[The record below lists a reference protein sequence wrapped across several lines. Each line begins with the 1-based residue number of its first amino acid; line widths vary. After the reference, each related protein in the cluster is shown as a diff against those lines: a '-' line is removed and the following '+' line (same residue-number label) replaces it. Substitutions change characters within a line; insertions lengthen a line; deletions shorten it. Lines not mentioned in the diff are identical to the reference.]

1 MSTQE
6 SVLHLPWYR
15 SLNRDQWKVLIASNL
30 GWTFDG
36 FEIFALFLTV
46 GFALRQL
53 LDAAQYAAIPQY
65 AGYILA
71 CTVFG
76 WATGGVIGGII
87 ADYIGRKR
95 TMMLAILA
103 YSLTTGLSAFA
114 WDWESFAVLRF
125 LVGVAIGSEWATGAS
140 IVSELW
146 PDHSRGK
153 GGGLLQ
159 CGAGIGGLLAS
170 GVWLLIGGTGPS
182 AWRWMYLIGVL
193 PAFVVLWI
201 RRNIPESPRWERADE
216 RRRAARDLKRSG
228 AALDSENVALTRF
241 TVVDLFADRTVRRP
255 LIGSLLMMF
264 SVTFAFWGVS
274 TFIPTYVGSIAAK
287 AGLSAPYYAGLAGF
301 ITSGCGIVGFI
312 VLGFLA
318 DTIGRKPT
326 AMLFY
331 FNVPGADSAGL
342 SVGPESGHRRCAVP
356 GRRLRVLHLGH
367 LGLGAG
373 LAARAVS
380 DSHARDRGRLRLQ
393 RAALHLM
400 HRPLDRRH
408 ADRRPRRLWHG
419 GDDHRA
425 LLRARRRGGAV
436 PAGDPRPA
444 LAGSAEPRDF
454 GRKRYRVSRRL
465 SRAIAA
471 AMRVT
476 PAASTECG
484 QRSCGR

>member
-1 MSTQE
+1 MSIQE
-6 SVLHLPWYR
+6 SALRLPWYR
-15 SLNRDQWKVLIASNL
+15 SLSRDQWKVLVASNL

-53 LDAAQYAAIPQY
+53 LNAAQYAAIPEY

-71 CTVFG
+71 ATVFG

-103 YSLTTGLSAFA
+103 YSLTTGLSALA

-146 PDHSRGK
+146 PDHARGK

-170 GVWLLIGGTGPS
+170 GVWLLIGGTGPH

-193 PAFVVLWI
+193 PAFLVLWI

-228 AALDSENVALTRF
+228 AALNGENRALTRF
-241 TVVDLFADRTVRRP
+241 TVVDLFADRSVRRAFVA
-255 LIGSLLMMF
+255 SFVMMF
-264 SVTFAFWGVS
+264 SVTFAYWGVG
-274 TFIPTYVGSIAAK
+274 TFIPTYVGAIATK

-301 ITSGCGIVGFI
+301 ITSACGIVGFI
-312 VLGFLA
+312 SLGFLA

-326 AMLFY
+326 AMLWYLMCLVLTPLVYLWGQSQEIGVVLSLVGVFGFFTLGIWAWAPVWLPELFPTRMRGTAVAFV
-331 FNVPGADSAGL
+331 FNAPRFISAAGPLIAGSLIVMFGGYGGAATIIGLFFLLGVLATPFLPETRGKPLPETAG
-342 SVGPESGHRRCAVP
+342 VG
-356 GRRLRVLHLGH
+356 
-367 LGLGAG
+367 G
-373 LAARAVS
+373 LAAGAS
-380 DSHARDRGRLRLQ
+380 AS
-393 RAALHLM
+393 AA
-400 HRPLDRRH
+400 D
-408 ADRRPRRLWHG
+408 
-419 GDDHRA
+419 
-425 LLRARRRGGAV
+425 
-436 PAGDPRPA
+436 
-444 LAGSAEPRDF
+444 
-454 GRKRYRVSRRL
+454 
-465 SRAIAA
+465 
-471 AMRVT
+471 
-476 PAASTECG
+476 
-484 QRSCGR
+484 

>member
-103 YSLTTGLSAFA
+103 YSLTTGLSALA

-331 FNVPGADSAGL
+331 FMCLVLTPLVYLWGQSQDIGVVLFLVGVFGFFTLGIWAWAPVWLPELFPTRMRGTAVAFAFNAPRFISCTGPLIAGTL
-342 SVGPESGHRRCAVP
+342 IV
-356 GRRLRVLHLGH
+356 
-367 LGLGAG
+367 GLGGYGMAATIIG
-373 LAARAVS
+373 LFFVLGVVAAPFLPET
-380 DSHARDRGRLRLQ
+380 RGQ
-393 RAALHLM
+393 
-400 HRPLDRRH
+400 PL
-408 ADRRPRRLWHG
+408 PETLS
-419 GDDHRA
+419 
-425 LLRARRRGGAV
+425 
-436 PAGDPRPA
+436 PAG
-444 LAGSAEPRDF
+444 
-454 GRKRYRVSRRL
+454 
-465 SRAIAA
+465 
-471 AMRVT
+471 
-476 PAASTECG
+476 AASATA
-484 QRSCGR
+484 SAAD

>member
-1 MSTQE
+1 MAQTDAIV
-6 SVLHLPWYR
+6 SVPWYR
-15 SLNRDQWKVLIASNL
+15 TLNRDQWRVLLASNL
-30 GWTFDG
+30 GWAFDG
-36 FEIFALFLTV
+36 FEIYALFLTV
-46 GFALRQL
+46 AFALHQL
-53 LDAAQYAAIPQY
+53 LAAAQYAAIPRY

-71 CTVFG
+71 TTVFG

-103 YSLTTGLSAFA
+103 YSLTTGLSALA
-114 WDWESFAVLRF
+114 WDWVSFGVLRF

-159 CGAGIGGLLAS
+159 CGAGLGGILAS
-170 GVWLLIGGTGPS
+170 AVWLLIGSSGPN

-331 FNVPGADSAGL
+331 FMCLVLTPLVYLWGQSQDIGVVLFLVGVFGFFTLGIWAWAPVWLPELFPTRMRGTAVAFAFNAPRFISCTGPLIAGTL
-342 SVGPESGHRRCAVP
+342 IV
-356 GRRLRVLHLGH
+356 
-367 LGLGAG
+367 GLGGYGMAATIIG
-373 LAARAVS
+373 LFFVLGVVAAPFLPET
-380 DSHARDRGRLRLQ
+380 RGQ
-393 RAALHLM
+393 
-400 HRPLDRRH
+400 PL
-408 ADRRPRRLWHG
+408 PETLS
-419 GDDHRA
+419 
-425 LLRARRRGGAV
+425 
-436 PAGDPRPA
+436 PAG
-444 LAGSAEPRDF
+444 
-454 GRKRYRVSRRL
+454 
-465 SRAIAA
+465 
-471 AMRVT
+471 
-476 PAASTECG
+476 AASATA
-484 QRSCGR
+484 SAAD